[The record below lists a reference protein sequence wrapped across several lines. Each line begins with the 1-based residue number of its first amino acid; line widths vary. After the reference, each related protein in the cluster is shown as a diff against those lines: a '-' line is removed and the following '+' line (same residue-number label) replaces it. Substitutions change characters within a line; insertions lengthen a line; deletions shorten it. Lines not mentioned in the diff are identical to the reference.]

1 MFLKKFDTCMGGLSG
16 YYVFGLFERV
26 LHQITDV
33 HFGI

>member
-1 MFLKKFDTCMGGLSG
+1 MGGLSG